1 MPVVPS
7 HLRQASSVALS
18 PVPVGMQ
25 PTVLSTP
32 LSSPFPSPFPH
43 PPVLLAPCSA
53 HPPISGSLNRPCLP
67 LSGLPPL
74 VCPIHTSIPSAGITW
89 ERAVARNPPPPTPP
103 DSPLPFTQVSS
114 REDSRVCGTRANGAP
129 PVTAACSMMT
139 SPWLSTA
146 RSAQFGLAQMSEGA
160 LALPWRL

>member
-43 PPVLLAPCSA
+43 PYLAPGNLFTVLVVGSIGSYLTHAQEFAFFTAMCLLSMVLLMWVGKSFTYVESCADLAEQDMP
-53 HPPISGSLNRPCLP
+53 R
-67 LSGLPPL
+67 
-74 VCPIHTSIPSAGITW
+74 PSA
-89 ERAVARNPPPPTPP
+89 ERPT
-103 DSPLPFTQVSS
+103 
-114 REDSRVCGTRANGAP
+114 E
-129 PVTAACSMMT
+129 PVTVPQVRAGGKMFDIEAGEESA
-139 SPWLSTA
+139 SPADGLSTTVN
-146 RSAQFGLAQMSEGA
+146 
-160 LALPWRL
+160 LPSI